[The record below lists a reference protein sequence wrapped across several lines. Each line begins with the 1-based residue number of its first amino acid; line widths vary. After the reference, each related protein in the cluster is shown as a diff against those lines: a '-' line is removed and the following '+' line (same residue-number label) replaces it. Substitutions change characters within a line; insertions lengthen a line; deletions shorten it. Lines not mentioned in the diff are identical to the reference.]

1 MSCGCF
7 LRSGSELADM
17 DSDPQHADNTRHT
30 RGNARTHENTHQS
43 FQFKEGESAQLI
55 DAEEAMTHHKAE
67 GEG

>member
-1 MSCGCF
+1 MN
-7 LRSGSELADM
+7 
-17 DSDPQHADNTRHT
+17 SDPQHADNTRHT
-30 RGNARTHENTHQS
+30 QDNARTHENTHQS